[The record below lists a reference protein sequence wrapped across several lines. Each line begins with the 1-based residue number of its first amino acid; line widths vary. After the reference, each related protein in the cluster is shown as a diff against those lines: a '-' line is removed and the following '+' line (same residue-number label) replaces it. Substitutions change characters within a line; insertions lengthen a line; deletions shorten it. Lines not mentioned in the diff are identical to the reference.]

1 MASNIRRRKPK
12 TSDTVL
18 RPLHPNAGIAAA
30 YQKRLETMIEQMHRS
45 ITYFISA
52 SYRQNTPIMASDAS
66 PADALRKS
74 MRELTKRWQSNFD
87 KMSEQM
93 AEYFAQSVEKR
104 SSEALKKIM
113 KDAGWTVEFRL
124 TPAMRDVID
133 ATVNAN
139 VALIK
144 SIPAKYLADVEGAV
158 MRSVQAGRD
167 LGSLA
172 KELED
177 TYGVT
182 KRRAALIA
190 RTQNNLATAS
200 MNKVRALEAGITTA
214 RWQHSNG
221 GKSKRASHV
230 KASQDKVEYDVAKGW
245 YDPDERKHIQPGEL
259 INCRCISRPVI
270 KGFS

>member
-18 RPLHPNAGIAAA
+18 RPVHPNAGIAAA

-93 AEYFAQSVEKR
+93 AEYFAQAVEKR

-113 KDAGWTVEFRL
+113 KDAGWTIQWRM
-124 TPAMRDVID
+124 TPAMQDVVD
-133 ATVNAN
+133 ATVNQN

-144 SIPAKYLADVEGAV
+144 SIPEQYLKSVEGAV

-200 MNKVRALEAGITTA
+200 MNKVRALEAGLSKA
-214 RWQHSNG
+214 VWVHSNG

-230 KASQDKVEYDVAKGW
+230 KASQEKVQFEISKGW
-245 YDPDERKHIQPGEL
+245 YDPDVSQWIQPGQL
-259 INCRCISRPVI
+259 INCKCFMRPVL

>member
-18 RPLHPNAGIAAA
+18 RPVHPNAGIAAA

-93 AEYFAQSVEKR
+93 AEYFAQAVEKR

-113 KDAGWTVEFRL
+113 KDAGWTIQWRM
-124 TPAMRDVID
+124 TPAMQDVVD
-133 ATVNAN
+133 ATVNQN
-139 VALIK
+139 VILIR
-144 SIPAKYLADVEGAV
+144 SIPETFLKSVEGSV
-158 MRSVQAGRD
+158 MRSVQTGRD
-167 LGSLA
+167 LHSLA
-172 KELED
+172 KEIEEH
-177 TYGVT
+177 YGVT
-182 KRRAALIA
+182 KRRAAFIS
-190 RTQNNLATAS
+190 RDQNNKATAA
-200 MNKVRALEAGITTA
+200 MNRVRQLEVGITTA
-214 RWQHSNG
+214 RWQHSG
-221 GKSKRASHV
+221 GGRTQRASHV
-230 KASQDKVEYDVAKGW
+230 KASRDKVEYNVSTGW
-245 YDPDERKHIQPGEL
+245 YDPEVKEFIQPGFL
-259 INCRCISRPVI
+259 PNCRCISRSIV